1 MSNAVLTSYSQ
12 HIFFHDETS
21 ERISLIF
28 FPDLFSVGSCSE
40 NSSLGADL
48 FGSATVKKRDSA
60 RDVLSFRSF
69 SKGCLPRYGSTAAS
83 LLYSTAYLCSTRSP
97 TEAWSG
103 PLLQRS
109 DSNFPSAFPKT
120 FHPAPSLFL
129 AQQQTYPGAGLGGK
143 CRGRSGRRD
152 GFFDGGNPAGADLLV
167 GTDEIVAGAAR
178 AGVAHVD
185 CEHVASAVLARAAR
199 RHGGRRMA

>member
-143 CRGRSGRRD
+143 CRSRSEEREGSR
-152 GFFDGGNPAGADLLV
+152 GLVHFFFFFFLGINKQ
-167 GTDEIVAGAAR
+167 E
-178 AGVAHVD
+178 
-185 CEHVASAVLARAAR
+185 
-199 RHGGRRMA
+199 